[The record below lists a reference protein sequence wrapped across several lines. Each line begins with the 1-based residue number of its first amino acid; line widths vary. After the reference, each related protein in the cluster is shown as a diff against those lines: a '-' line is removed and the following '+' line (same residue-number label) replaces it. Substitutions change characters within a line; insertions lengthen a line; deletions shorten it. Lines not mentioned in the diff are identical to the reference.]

1 MPRGTRSPPAD
12 GETSMKATPV
22 VSPLLIRN
30 VPLFSLL
37 RDTQLVLLTQV
48 LLRKPYPK
56 NSTVVAAGD
65 PADALYI
72 VISGRLKVMMSDKEG
87 REIILAILR
96 QGEVFGE
103 MGLINKAPRSA
114 TVVALES
121 SELLTITRTD
131 FTKCLQKNFDLTMNV
146 IRGLVKRLREAD
158 KKIGSLALMDVYGRV
173 ARLLLE
179 MAETVDGQKVVT
191 RKLAKQDIAKM
202 IGASRE
208 MVSRVMKE
216 LESGGYI
223 EVRPGSIFLHETIL
237 TID

>member
-1 MPRGTRSPPAD
+1 MN
-12 GETSMKATPV
+12 ATPV
-22 VSPLLIRN
+22 VSTLLLRS
-30 VPLFSLL
+30 VPMFSLL
-37 RDTQLVLLTQV
+37 PGDQLLLLTQL

-56 NSTVVAAGD
+56 NSIVMAAGD

-103 MGLINKAPRSA
+103 MGLIDQAPRSA
-114 TVVALES
+114 TVVAMES

-146 IRGLVKRLREAD
+146 IRGLAKRLREAD
-158 KKIGSLALMDVYGRV
+158 KQIGSLALLDVCGRV

-191 RKLAKQDIAKM
+191 KKLPKKQIAKM
-202 IGASRE
+202 IGATRE
-208 MVSRVMKE
+208 MVTRVMKE
-216 LESGGYI
+216 METNGHI
-223 EVRPGSIFLHETIL
+223 EVRAHQIL
-237 TID
+237 LRESLAATK

>member
-1 MPRGTRSPPAD
+1 MN
-12 GETSMKATPV
+12 ATPV

-72 VISGRLKVMMSDKEG
+72 VISGRLKVIMSDKEG
-87 REIILAILR
+87 KEVILAILN
-96 QGEVFGE
+96 QGDFFGE
-103 MGLINKAPRSA
+103 MGLIDQAPRSA
-114 TVVALES
+114 TVVAIDS
-121 SELLTITRTD
+121 CELLTMTRAD

-146 IRGLVKRLREAD
+146 ILGLVKRLREAD
-158 KKIGSLALMDVYGRV
+158 RKIGSLALMDVCGRV
-173 ARLLLE
+173 ARLLME

-191 RKLAKQDIAKM
+191 KLPKQQIAKM
-202 IGASRE
+202 VGATRE
-208 MVSRVMKE
+208 MVTRVMKE
-216 LESGGYI
+216 METGGHI
-223 EVRPGSIFLHETIL
+223 EVRAHQIL
-237 TID
+237 LRDSLALTK

>member
-12 GETSMKATPV
+12 GETSMNATPV

-87 REIILAILR
+87 KEVILAILN
-96 QGEVFGE
+96 QGDFFGE
-103 MGLINKAPRSA
+103 MGLIDQAPRSA
-114 TVVALES
+114 TVVTTGPC
-121 SELLTITRTD
+121 ELLTITRAD
-131 FTKCLQKNFDLTMNV
+131 FMKCLQKNFDLTM
-146 IRGLVKRLREAD
+146 
-158 KKIGSLALMDVYGRV
+158 
-173 ARLLLE
+173 
-179 MAETVDGQKVVT
+179 
-191 RKLAKQDIAKM
+191 
-202 IGASRE
+202 
-208 MVSRVMKE
+208 
-216 LESGGYI
+216 
-223 EVRPGSIFLHETIL
+223 
-237 TID
+237 